1 MKRSRLGAVLLA
13 LACAGSWASAAGV
26 DVSLSRAK
34 DKSYDVEGAFLVKA
48 PSSVVWEV
56 LTDYEH
62 IPDFVKTMRR
72 SRVLDG
78 RPDGSALVE
87 QEAVGGAFVFSRAV
101 KVLLQVTRTADR
113 LTFRDV
119 DGEDFAS
126 YAGSWETTQTPD
138 GVRVVYRL
146 RARPRFFAPAFLM
159 RSGMDRGAREL
170 LAEVRDEI
178 ARRAPVLSAR
188 R

>member
-1 MKRSRLGAVLLA
+1 MKALRRGAVLLA
-13 LACAGSWASAAGV
+13 LVCAASWADAAGL
-26 DVSLSRAK
+26 DVRLSRGK

-62 IPDFVKTMRR
+62 IPDFVDSMRR

-87 QEAVGGAFVFSRAV
+87 QEAVGGVFLFSRAV
-101 KVLLQVTRTADR
+101 KVLLQVTRATDH

-119 DGEDFAS
+119 DGADFRS
-126 YAGSWETTQTPD
+126 YSGSWETRQTPD
-138 GVRVVYRL
+138 GVQVVYRL
-146 RARPRFFAPAFLM
+146 RARPRFFAPSFLM

-170 LAEVRDEI
+170 LAQVRDEI
-178 ARRAPVLSAR
+178 LRRTPVLSAR